1 VNGSSASRRRGVK
14 RRPTAS
20 VARFVS
26 GAHFHGMGTDAQVQ
40 LELATR
46 WQRFLGQMIDSVFAG
61 LPMAMTPAIM
71 NYSPLLAGVW
81 TKLAVSWMVLYLAFS
96 DGFHGGQSFA
106 KQWLGMR
113 VVDANTGAPC
123 TWGDSFIR
131 NVFSILGPL
140 DALFIFGE
148 DHQRLGDKAAGTVV
162 IVAD

>member
-1 VNGSSASRRRGVK
+1 MSA
-14 RRPTAS
+14 
-20 VARFVS
+20 VAPVR
-26 GAHFHGMGTDAQVQ
+26 

-46 WQRFLGQMIDSVFAG
+46 WQRFVGQMIDSVFAG
-61 LPMAMTPAIM
+61 LPMAMTPAIV

-81 TKLAVSWMVLYLAFS
+81 TKVAVSWMVLYLAFS

-106 KQWLGMR
+106 KQWLGIR
-113 VVDANTGAPC
+113 VVNANSGEPC
-123 TWGDSFIR
+123 TWSESLIR
-131 NVFSILGPL
+131 NVFSILGPI